1 MELIQSFLG
10 NFIECE
16 ESNDSVIGG
25 IVDLGLAAM
34 TRRKA
39 VSQTYVKVGQG
50 LWCQSWLMGGEES

>member
-34 TRRKA
+34 RNCGTSGAR
-39 VSQTYVKVGQG
+39 
-50 LWCQSWLMGGEES
+50 E